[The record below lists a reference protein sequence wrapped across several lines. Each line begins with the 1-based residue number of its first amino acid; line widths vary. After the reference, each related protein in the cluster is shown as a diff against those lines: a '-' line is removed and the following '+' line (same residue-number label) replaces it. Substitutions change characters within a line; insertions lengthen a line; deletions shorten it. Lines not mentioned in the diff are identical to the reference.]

1 MYYLSSVEGLYDVLI
16 YSSVCLSSLVL
27 EVMIQHQL
35 NTKHTYDACSLILNM
50 LLATSQG
57 FINEPFISILR

>member
-1 MYYLSSVEGLYDVLI
+1 MMSL

-35 NTKHTYDACSLILNM
+35 NTKHTYDACSLILDM